1 MLNIIATINSEVSK
15 PLLRLRHFE
24 SFIKEFDSFYQRVR
38 LARRINTNYLS
49 LFLNYTKISLYSF
62 YPKSVEQTVSLSVF
76 ELSVSTDV
84 FAVQFIPATA
94 LISRIIRP
102 MLFFPIGTLLNQM
115 SPFGL
120 CFGVR

>member
-1 MLNIIATINSEVSK
+1 MSLKSST
-15 PLLRLRHFE
+15 
-24 SFIKEFDSFYQRVR
+24 R
-38 LARRINTNYLS
+38 LAVNAW
-49 LFLNYTKISLYSF
+49 LF
-62 YPKSVEQTVSLSVF
+62 KSIF
-76 ELSVSTDV
+76 ELSLKSFIQLLAKEYRNKLFLYLFFDRM
-84 FAVQFIPATA
+84 FLMNNVQLIPATA